1 MSQVPTIFNEYFK
14 NAIADLCDKLQAQT
28 QITIEEIPKLQNK
41 SQINKHTSKL
51 YELFNITKKELDI
64 NFKLLY
70 EMTHESDEKNQR
82 LQSGQDE
89 NNQLPIKLD
98 KKDADFQVVSRKK
111 RRNKHH

>member
-28 QITIEEIPKLQNK
+28 QITVEEIPKLQNK
-41 SQINKHTSKL
+41 SQIDGRISKL
-51 YELFNITKKELDI
+51 YELFNITKKELGI

-70 EMTHESDEKNQR
+70 EMTHES
-82 LQSGQDE
+82 DE